1 MKPIHIKLGKGLDG
15 TMNWMWNWNC
25 ETHLGFD
32 AANQLDLL
40 MKIHM
45 LLLIH
50 LEVTIIVCVL
60 KENQVSY
67 FKGGR
72 RVLTFGLLYYQ
83 QCEVVCNVK
92 PWVWN

>member
-1 MKPIHIKLGKGLDG
+1 
-15 TMNWMWNWNC
+15 
-25 ETHLGFD
+25 
-32 AANQLDLL
+32 
-40 MKIHM
+40 M

-83 QCEVVCNVK
+83 QCELVCDVNL
-92 PWVWN
+92 WIRN